1 MTSLFSQK
9 RKGHA
14 GWVLPQ
20 QGICRE
26 SPQLPATP
34 QTDKRTSSSLS
45 GLLVQRP
52 ALLGAKADCCLEPT
66 RDWLDSRKGTS
77 CSGSLPACTAASD
90 TWLCVEPHALLEAED
105 PGRVGKRSSIPQ
117 RNS

>member
-34 QTDKRTSSSLS
+34 QTDKRTSSSLA

-52 ALLGAKADCCLEPT
+52 ALLGAKADCYLEPT

-77 CSGSLPACTAASD
+77 CSGSLPAQLLVTLA
-90 TWLCVEPHALLEAED
+90 LCGATRTT
-105 PGRVGKRSSIPQ
+105 GG
-117 RNS
+117 